1 MVIVA
6 PLASAAE
13 TAKADPSG
21 AKKYDLRYKFKPGE
35 TVRTKVLHQA
45 AIRTTIDG
53 TSQTAATVSTSI
65 KVWKIEDI
73 HSEGQIQFVHS
84 VEHVKMR
91 NEVTGREDAHYDSR
105 VHATPPSGFEDV
117 AKRVGMPLTRVTID
131 DRGTILQR
139 KELAAPGPGQGT
151 QLTLPL
157 PKEPVAIGDTWT
169 FPNDMRVRLRSGE
182 IKNIKSQQKFTLQSV
197 DGDIADIKVETQIL
211 TPVRDPE
218 IEAQIIEQE
227 TNGTIRFD
235 IAAGRLRRQQI
246 DLDRSVVGYPNVKS
260 SMHYRTRFT
269 EELLSGEERTAE
281 QEKAPLPRK

>member
-1 MVIVA
+1 MAVLT
-6 PLASAAE
+6 PLASSAE
-13 TAKADPSG
+13 TANPDASA

-35 TVRTKVLHQA
+35 TVRTNVLHQA
-45 AIRTTIDG
+45 AIRTTIEG

-65 KVWKIEDI
+65 KVWKIEDVN
-73 HSEGQIQFVHS
+73 SDGQIQFVHS

-105 VHATPPSGFEDV
+105 LNATPPAGFEDV
-117 AKRVGMPLTRVTID
+117 AKRVGIPLTRVTID
-131 DRGTILQR
+131 DRGTILKR

-157 PKEPVAIGDTWT
+157 PKDPVATGESWT

-182 IKNIKSQQKFTLQSV
+182 IKNIRSQQKFTLQSV
-197 DGDIADIKVETQIL
+197 EGDVADIKVETQIL

-227 TNGTIRFD
+227 TNGIIRFD
-235 IAAGRLRRQQI
+235 IAAGRLLRQQI
-246 DLDRSVVGYPNVKS
+246 ELDRSVVGYPNVKS

-269 EELLSGEERTAE
+269 EELLKNDERTAE
-281 QEKAPLPRK
+281 REKSPLPK